1 MADATATTP
10 ARRGR
15 PVSEEKRTAI
25 LRAATEHFL
34 RDGYE
39 GTGLDAVAA
48 TAGVSK
54 QTVYRHFTDKDTLFR
69 AVIAAARAPRGT
81 APATG
86 ARLVDATD
94 LRGSL
99 ARLGSALLAVTLD
112 ERVAALRRLMIGE
125 LGRRPE
131 LHDMWVAAEPR
142 AFGERLAAE
151 FEELAAAGV
160 IEVPDAHTAVLH
172 LLSLLTHPANVLSRY
187 GLDPLGEPDRERIA
201 AAAADMFVRAYAA
214 RKNCP

>member
-15 PVSEEKRTAI
+15 PVSEAKRVAI
-25 LRAATEHFL
+25 LEAATEHFL
-34 RDGYE
+34 RDGYD
-39 GTGLDAVAA
+39 GAGLDAVAA

-81 APATG
+81 PPPTG
-86 ARLVDATD
+86 AALLDASD
-94 LRGSL
+94 LRASL
-99 ARLGSALLAVTLD
+99 VRLGTALLAVTLD

-142 AFGERLAAE
+142 VFGERLAAE
-151 FEELAAAGV
+151 FAELAAEGI
-160 IEVPDAHTAVLH
+160 IEAPDPGTAVLH
-172 LLSLLTHPANVLSRY
+172 LLSLLTHPANVLTRY
-187 GLDPLGEPDRERIA
+187 GLDPLGEADRDRIA
-201 AAAADMFVRAYAA
+201 ASAADVFVRAYT
-214 RKNCP
+214 R